1 MKRKENILMS
11 KKKKKKAVRKMVTI
25 DRFLEDDSLS
35 RKKINKKFKKA
46 VKKYEEEH
54 VLEFEKRKKKDKR
67 HRRKINKEAKKF
79 YYECEDIQDRVKQTK
94 KYEKKGFFE
103 QALGVIGEVIPMIKS
118 LAKMVALAITGIV
131 STPFVRNRMS
141 TKTLDRVAS
150 VYNVAA
156 SI

>member
-1 MKRKENILMS
+1 MS

-25 DRFLEDDSLS
+25 DKFLEDDSLS

-79 YYECEDIQDRVKQTK
+79 YYECEDVKDKVKQTK
-94 KYEKKGFFE
+94 KYEKRGFFE

>member
-1 MKRKENILMS
+1 MS

-25 DRFLEDDSLS
+25 DKFLEDDSLS

-94 KYEKKGFFE
+94 KYEKRGFFE

-118 LAKMVALAITGIV
+118 VAKMVALAIAGIV

>member
-1 MKRKENILMS
+1 MS

-25 DRFLEDDSLS
+25 DKFLEDDSLS

-79 YYECEDIQDRVKQTK
+79 YYECEDVKDKVKQTK
-94 KYEKKGFFE
+94 KYEKRGFFE
-103 QALGVIGEVIPMIKS
+103 QALGLIGEVIPMIKS

>member
-1 MKRKENILMS
+1 MS

>member
-1 MKRKENILMS
+1 MS

-25 DRFLEDDSLS
+25 DKFLEDDSLS

-79 YYECEDIQDRVKQTK
+79 YYECEDVKDKVKQTK
-94 KYEKKGFFE
+94 KYEKRGFFE

-118 LAKMVALAITGIV
+118 VAKMVALAIAGIV

>member
-1 MKRKENILMS
+1 MS

-79 YYECEDIQDRVKQTK
+79 YYECEDVKDKVKQTK
-94 KYEKKGFFE
+94 KYEKRGFFE